1 MIKKSFNLE
10 DSVLLLKQLRTEM
23 HNKMDSGQL
32 QNLDSVIEQLE
43 KAKSQSQK
51 LELLGK
57 ALNALPFISKIIDS
71 IMKIGGIL

>member
-23 HNKMDSGQL
+23 HDKMDSGQL

-71 IMKIGGIL
+71 IMKIREIL

>member
-23 HNKMDSGQL
+23 HDKMDSGQL

-57 ALNALPFISKIIDS
+57 ALNALP
-71 IMKIGGIL
+71 

>member
-23 HNKMDSGQL
+23 HDKMDSGQL

-57 ALNALPFISKIIDS
+57 AL
-71 IMKIGGIL
+71 

>member
-1 MIKKSFNLE
+1 
-10 DSVLLLKQLRTEM
+10 
-23 HNKMDSGQL
+23 MDSGQL

>member
-23 HNKMDSGQL
+23 HDKMDSGQL

-51 LELLGK
+51 
-57 ALNALPFISKIIDS
+57 N
-71 IMKIGGIL
+71 

>member
-23 HNKMDSGQL
+23 HDKMDSGQL

-43 KAKSQSQK
+43 KAKSQS
-51 LELLGK
+51 
-57 ALNALPFISKIIDS
+57 PKIRITGES
-71 IMKIGGIL
+71 P